1 MKALMVRTD
10 FSLGESALKASRVAA
25 AAKELGYTAIISA
38 DTMNLASIIPLQQS
52 AGDDLAVICGV
63 RLVISDNPFMKQR
76 SEKPKRKV
84 QRSRYANLGAC
95 TASPR

>member
-63 RLVISDNPFMKQR
+63 RLVISDNPFYEAAVRKAKEEG
-76 SEKPKRKV
+76 SEIPVCK
-84 QRSRYANLGAC
+84 LG
-95 TASPR
+95 R